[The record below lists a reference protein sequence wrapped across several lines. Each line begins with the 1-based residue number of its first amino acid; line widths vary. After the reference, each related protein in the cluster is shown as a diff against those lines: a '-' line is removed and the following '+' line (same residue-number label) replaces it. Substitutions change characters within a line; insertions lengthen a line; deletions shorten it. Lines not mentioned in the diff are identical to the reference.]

1 LIKTNRNLIKWGW
14 GGINLRTV
22 NNCKTMN
29 PLLHVAIYFTYKGV
43 GYAMDRYEFNDYVYQ
58 DGREG
63 PRVSEYSW
71 KVDHARAEA

>member
-1 LIKTNRNLIKWGW
+1 
-14 GGINLRTV
+14 
-22 NNCKTMN
+22 MN